1 MRRPKRILCLI
12 VSAFVVLC
20 IPLVSAERAAP
31 AAATSSATPSPAP
44 KSPPAQAAVAAPIA
58 AARTGHGRVGVY
70 LTAYGVLSENILRGV
85 LEARA
90 AGKIDALV
98 INIKDNHGDIS
109 YTSNVALAKTLGA
122 SKGLIDFKKL
132 IPILRA
138 QGFYVIARQVVFSDP
153 RLAAHLG
160 YENGW
165 TPAGDATAVA
175 YNLAIAEEV
184 AGMGF
189 DELQFDY
196 IRYADGGGLASG
208 YETRFAAIDSYLTKV
223 EAAIGGRITLSA
235 DLFGRVMWDWNAKRT
250 DPIGQ
255 SLEDMSAHLDY
266 VSPMVYPSHYTE
278 QKYKDG
284 PYLVVKDAMTTGK
297 KRTHTAIRP
306 YLQAFDMA
314 IPSGMTIDAYIAAE
328 IRAARENGADGYLF
342 WEPSNDYRALYR
354 VLGVAYTY

>member
-1 MRRPKRILCLI
+1 MRRSKRALCL
-12 VSAFVVLC
+12 VLSAIVVLLV
-20 IPLVSAERAAP
+20 PLVSAERAAP
-31 AAATSSATPSPAP
+31 AAPAAQP
-44 KSPPAQAAVAAPIA
+44 RSVAPAAAP
-58 AARTGHGRVGVY
+58 RSGHGRVGVY
-70 LTAYGVLSENILRGV
+70 LTAYGVLNENILRGV
-85 LEARA
+85 LEARK
-90 AGKIDALV
+90 AGKIDAVV

-109 YTSNVALAKTLGA
+109 YASSVPLAKTLGA
-122 SKGLIDFKKL
+122 SRGLIDFKKL

-160 YENGW
+160 YAKEW
-165 TPAGDATAVA
+165 VPAHDATAVA

-208 YETRFAAIDSYLTKV
+208 YEARFAAIDSFLTKV
-223 EAAIGGRITLSA
+223 EASLGSRITLSA

-284 PYLVVKDAMTTGK
+284 PYLVVKDAMVCGK

-306 YLQAFDMA
+306 FLQAFDMA
-314 IPSGMTIDAYIAAE
+314 IPAGMTIDAYIAAQ
-328 IRAARENGADGYLF
+328 IRAAKENGADGYLF

-354 VLGVAYTY
+354 VLGVPYSY